1 MYKIRVY
8 KTLTGKQ
15 PFVEWQNALDWQM
28 SARVQTRLA
37 RIILGNFGDCTV
49 IKNGDGISEL
59 RIDSG
64 PGYRVYFAR
73 HGIEII
79 VLLIGG
85 DKGSQRRD
93 INQAKRYWQEY
104 KERMPL

>member
-1 MYKIRVY
+1 MYKLRMY
-8 KTLTGKQ
+8 ETSMGKQ
-15 PFVEWQNALDWQM
+15 PFQEWLDALDWNIAGRIQ
-28 SARVQTRLA
+28 SRLA
-37 RIILGNFGDCTV
+37 RVIVGNFGDCTV
-49 IKNGDGISEL
+49 IGDGISEL
-59 RIDSG
+59 RIDFG

-73 HGIEII
+73 HGVEII

-104 KERMPL
+104 KERKQP